1 MVCLMSAYLNCS
13 ENSWLSTSAVLL
25 GYNDTRS
32 SLYGWINVK
41 VAANRRG
48 KTNLVKKCTK
58 QEINNN

>member
-25 GYNDTRS
+25 GYNDTCS

-41 VAANRRG
+41 VDGEKQIWSKNAQN
-48 KTNLVKKCTK
+48 KK
-58 QEINNN
+58 